1 MDRAQENLH
10 FVMDICDS
18 MLYILE
24 TDDNIEVRHIA
35 NLFYVFYLFLFVKK
49 SENLFKFESR
59 NPIGF

>member
-1 MDRAQENLH
+1 
-10 FVMDICDS
+10 MDICDS